1 MHSLHVDTSPLWRGS
16 ERQVFDLVV
25 GLRERGERATLV
37 THPAGPLFRRM
48 TEGMDVVALAPKGDV
63 DIAAAWRLSRVLKS
77 MRPDVVHAHD
87 SHAVAMSATAIAI
100 LSPTPRLP
108 LVVTRRTEFRPDR
121 SAFSRWKYSQVDAFI
136 ATNATVRQRLQAE
149 GVPAAKI
156 TVIPPGVDVD
166 FIDHLE
172 PSPIHVELFL
182 PTHAPIVGNVSTL
195 EPQKGHHRL
204 ITAAGL
210 VLRHVPDARF
220 VILGDGSL
228 QEALTREVH
237 TRHLERHV
245 FLPGF
250 LSDVARHTKSF
261 DVYASSSLH
270 PTGSLAIIEAMA
282 AARPI
287 VATAVGH
294 IPDLIE
300 DGISGLLVP
309 PRDDKAM
316 AAAIVRLLENS
327 ALRQTLGH
335 SARARARSI
344 FSLDRMVS
352 DTAALY
358 ERLVPAAARQNGA

>member
-1 MHSLHVDTSPLWRGS
+1 MHSLHVDTSPGWRGS

-25 GLRERGERATLV
+25 GLRERGDRATLV
-37 THPAGPLFRRM
+37 AHPAGPLFRRM

-77 MRPDVVHAHD
+77 VRPEVVHAHD

-121 SAFSRWKYSQVDAFI
+121 TAFSRWKYSQVDAFV
-136 ATNATVRQRLQAE
+136 ATNSTVRQRLQAE
-149 GVPAAKI
+149 GVPATKV

-166 FIDHLE
+166 FIDNLE
-172 PSPIHVELFL
+172 PSRIHAELFL
-182 PTHAPIVGNVSTL
+182 PTHAPIVGNVSAL
-195 EPQKGHHRL
+195 EPQKGHHHL
-204 ITAAGL
+204 IAAAGL

-220 VILGDGSL
+220 VILGEGSL
-228 QEALTREVH
+228 HEALTRDVH
-237 TRHLERHV
+237 ARHLERHV
-245 FLPGF
+245 YLPGF
-250 LSDVARHTKSF
+250 QADVARHTKAF
-261 DVYASSSLH
+261 DVYASASLH

-287 VATAVGH
+287 IATAVGH

-300 DGISGLLVP
+300 DGVSGLLVP
-309 PRDDKAM
+309 PRDDKAL
-316 AAAIVRLLENS
+316 AAAIVRLLEDGG
-327 ALRQTLGH
+327 LRRAIGD
-335 SARARARSI
+335 SARVRARSL
-344 FSLDRMVS
+344 FSLERMVE

-358 ERLVPAAARQNGA
+358 ERLHR